1 MRFRAYN
8 APQLHWKPLMR
19 DSQLS
24 RQLTYFVAGFILL
37 FVLFVGLSGYT
48 LQQVRVMGPIYEEI
62 DQGNALIADVL
73 PPPEYI
79 IESYLVALQLKDES
93 DPAKRQ
99 TLIARGTE
107 LRVEY
112 DTRLEFWKR
121 TLPAG
126 ALNDVLTTTSA
137 KSAIDFFE
145 VRDREFIPA
154 LQAGEAPQIASALA
168 RMQQYYE
175 SHRVAINEVVRLS
188 RLQNAAREASALNV
202 VSSLTRYLVVLA
214 ILILISVVVMAWV
227 AAHAVTRMTGRIRM
241 ASDIANRVA
250 AGDLSTEMPRV
261 DARDVTGGLL
271 GAIATMSGN
280 LRALVSRVKQ
290 ASIELMSTATEFAAT
305 SRQQEHTVQGFGSST
320 NQIAAAVKQINATH
334 QELLTTME
342 GVNVVAGQTADLAIG
357 GQTGLSQLD
366 QSMERLAS
374 AGHTVAA
381 RLAAIRDEAAQ
392 ITGVVTTI
400 SKVADQTNLLSINA
414 AIEAEKAG
422 EQGLGFLVLAR
433 EIRRLADQTAV
444 ATLDIEQMVKQMQG
458 AVSAGVMEIDRF
470 ADEVKVGVV
479 GVGRINGQF
488 TQIISQVR
496 LLSDRFDAVND
507 GMRSQNVGTR
517 QIGEAM
523 GQLIDGA
530 RQTSTSLRE
539 FNAATE
545 SLRDAVST
553 LKQEIT
559 YFNVGK

>member
-1 MRFRAYN
+1 
-8 APQLHWKPLMR
+8 MR

-24 RQLTYFVAGFILL
+24 KQLTFFVAGFITL
-37 FVLFVGLSGYT
+37 FALFVGLSGYT
-48 LQQVRVMGPIYEEI
+48 LQQVRVMGPIYTDM

-73 PPPEYI
+73 PPPQYI
-79 IESYLVALQLKDES
+79 IESYLLALQLKDEP
-93 DPAKRQ
+93 DAARRQ
-99 TLIARGTE
+99 TLIERGTE
-107 LRVEY
+107 LRVDY
-112 DTRLEFWKR
+112 DARLEFWKR

-126 ALNDVLTTTSA
+126 ALNDVMTITSA

-145 VRDREFIPA
+145 VRDREFLPA
-154 LQAGEAPQIASALA
+154 LQAGETARLVAALTQ
-168 RMQQYYE
+168 MQQYYE

-188 RLQNAAREASALNV
+188 KLQNAARETSAINV
-202 VSSLTRYLVVLA
+202 VSSLTRYLIVLA

-227 AAHAVTRMTGRIRM
+227 AARAVARMTGRIRM

-261 DARDVTGGLL
+261 DARDITGGLL

-320 NQIAAAVKQINATH
+320 NQIAAAVKQINSTH
-334 QELLTTME
+334 QELLATME

-366 QSMERLAS
+366 QSMERLAN

-470 ADEVKVGVV
+470 ADEVKIGVV

-496 LLSDRFDAVND
+496 SLSDRFDAVND
-507 GMRSQNVGTR
+507 GMRSQHVGTR

-559 YFNVGK
+559 QFNVGK

>member
-1 MRFRAYN
+1 
-8 APQLHWKPLMR
+8 MR

>member
-1 MRFRAYN
+1 
-8 APQLHWKPLMR
+8 MR

-24 RQLTYFVAGFILL
+24 RQLTFFVAGFIAL
-37 FVLFVGLSGYT
+37 FALFVGLSGYT

-62 DQGNALIADVL
+62 DRGNELIADVL
-73 PPPEYI
+73 PPPQYI
-79 IESYLVALQLKDES
+79 IESYLVALQLKDEP
-93 DPAKRQ
+93 DAAKRQ
-99 TLIARGTE
+99 TLIERSTE
-107 LRVEY
+107 LRVDY
-112 DTRLEFWKR
+112 DTRLAFWKR
-121 TLPAG
+121 SLPAG
-126 ALNDVLTTTSA
+126 TLNDVMTSTSA

-145 VRDREFIPA
+145 VRDREFLPA
-154 LQAGEAPQIASALA
+154 LQAGEAPRIASALA

-175 SHRVAINEVVRLS
+175 SHRVAINEVVRLAK
-188 RLQNAAREASALNV
+188 LQNATREASAINV

-214 ILILISVVVMAWV
+214 ILILISVIVMAWLAARAV
-227 AAHAVTRMTGRIRM
+227 ARMTGRIRM

-261 DARDVTGGLL
+261 DARDITGGLL

-320 NQIAAAVKQINATH
+320 NQIAAAVKQINSTH

-470 ADEVKVGVV
+470 AEEVKIGVL

-496 LLSDRFDAVND
+496 SLSGRFDAVND
-507 GMRSQNVGTR
+507 GMRSQHVGTR

-559 YFNVGK
+559 HFNVGK

>member
-1 MRFRAYN
+1 MRN
-8 APQLHWKPLMR
+8 
-19 DSQLS
+19 SQLS
-24 RQLTYFVAGFILL
+24 RQLTFFVAGFIAL
-37 FVLFVGLSGYT
+37 FALFVGLSGYT
-48 LQQVRVMGPIYEEI
+48 LQQVRVMGPIYTEI

-73 PPPEYI
+73 PPPQYI
-79 IESYLVALQLKDES
+79 IESYLLALRIKDEP
-93 DPAKRQ
+93 DAAKRQ
-99 TLIARGTE
+99 TLIERGTE

-121 TLPAG
+121 TLPVG
-126 ALNDVLTTTSA
+126 PLNDVMTSTSA

-145 VRDREFIPA
+145 VRDREFLPA
-154 LQAGEAPQIASALA
+154 LQAGEAARLAGALA
-168 RMQQYYE
+168 RMQQFYE
-175 SHRVAINEVVRLS
+175 SHRLAINEVVRLS
-188 RLQNAAREASALNV
+188 KLQNAARETSAVNV
-202 VSSLTRYLVVLA
+202 VSGLTRYLVVLA
-214 ILILISVVVMAWV
+214 ILILISVIVMAWV
-227 AAHAVTRMTGRIRM
+227 AARAIERMTGRIRM

-250 AGDLSTEMPRV
+250 AGDLSTEMPHV
-261 DARDVTGGLL
+261 DARDITGGLL

-320 NQIAAAVKQINATH
+320 NQIAAAVKQINSTH

-342 GVNVVAGQTADLAIG
+342 GVNVVAAQTAELAVG
-357 GQTGLSQLD
+357 GQSGLSQLD
-366 QSMERLAS
+366 MSMDRLAS

-444 ATLDIEQMVKQMQG
+444 ATLDIEQMVKQMQS

-470 ADEVKVGVV
+470 AEEVKVGVL

-488 TQIISQVR
+488 SQIISQVR
-496 LLSDRFDAVND
+496 TLSDRFDVVND
-507 GMRSQNVGTR
+507 GMRSQHTGTR

-545 SLRDAVST
+545 SLRDAVGT

-559 YFNVGK
+559 QFNVGK